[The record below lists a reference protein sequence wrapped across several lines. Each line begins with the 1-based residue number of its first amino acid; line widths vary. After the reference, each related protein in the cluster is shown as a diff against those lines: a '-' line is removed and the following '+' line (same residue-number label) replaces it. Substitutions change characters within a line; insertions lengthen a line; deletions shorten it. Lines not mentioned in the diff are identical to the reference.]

1 MLLALTAGLVVVS
14 IIGRVVLGR
23 PVAGDFEIVAIC
35 TAICIFLCL
44 PYCQLQRGNV
54 VVNLFFRDQ
63 DRRVTRT
70 LDALAAF
77 VYALIALVFA
87 WRMVFGLL
95 DAVRDGD
102 ISMIIGIPLWW
113 AYPPAIASFLLLAAS
128 CVTTAIGE
136 LEDEIR

>member
-1 MLLALTAGLVVVS
+1 MLLAMTAGLVVVS

-54 VVNLFFRDQ
+54 VVNLFFRDE
-63 DRRVTRT
+63 DRRVTRS
-70 LDALAAF
+70 LDALAAC
-77 VYALIALVFA
+77 VYALIAMVFA
-87 WRMVFGLL
+87 WRMGLGLL

-113 AYPPAIASFLLLAAS
+113 AYPPAIASFVLLAVS
-128 CVTTAIGE
+128 CVTTAIGD
-136 LEDEIR
+136 LKDDSR